1 MYFMYFF
8 VCMIH
13 IMINTFL
20 KEDRNYKG
28 PRDRIFDRMHT
39 CNFLEKFEGKN
50 EEGKSNQRFTAK
62 LYA

>member
-8 VCMIH
+8 VCMIY
-13 IMINTFL
+13 IMINIFL

-28 PRDRIFDRMHT
+28 FRDRIFDRMYI

-50 EEGKSNQRFTAK
+50 EEGKSN
-62 LYA
+62 